1 MWHPANGDFNHIKT
15 CDNLVCRTIS
25 FGAGDLERS
34 LRAKVSYTVVL
45 GDSIVEGYR
54 RARNDRIKHRLKADT
69 ETPHLNFGAS
79 SVFGLTQTYL
89 LDTCEA
95 VSPLPRNAVYRTGQ

>member
-15 CDNLVCRTIS
+15 CYNLVCRTIS

-54 RARNDRIKHRLKADT
+54 RARNDRIKDRLKADT

-79 SVFGLTQTYL
+79 GVFSLTQTYL
-89 LDTCEA
+89 LDAYEA
-95 VSPLPRNAVYRTGQ
+95 GSP

>member
-54 RARNDRIKHRLKADT
+54 RARNDRIKYRLKADT
-69 ETPHLNFGAS
+69 ETPHLHLGAS
-79 SVFGLTQTYL
+79 GVFSLTQTYL
-89 LDTCEA
+89 
-95 VSPLPRNAVYRTGQ
+95 